1 MLRFTRRSAKCIT
14 NFVLTTYSRPEIVP
28 RAWTKVSP
36 VHRHGGRFLH
46 RGGTMRFLSKIA
58 VLGTALSSAMALAQV
73 ASHAP
78 TMPVT
83 TASNTTVPASPA
95 PVSSMEVTGKPV
107 VRVNGSILTDRDLL
121 REMFA
126 MFPYARQHNG
136 FPKGKEGE
144 IRKGAMQMIEYEELV
159 YQEAERRKMTIP
171 AARLNQAEGEY
182 RSKFQS
188 EEEFNEYLKAEM
200 NGSRELLRK
209 QIRRSLLIEAL
220 LKIEVTDKSKV
231 SLAEARAYYD
241 KNPKLFHHGE
251 LFAFQTISIMPP
263 ETASPE
269 EKQRAKQ
276 RAEDALKQA
285 KATKSF
291 QDFGLLAEKISE
303 DDYRVNMGDHKLVK
317 REDLPP
323 EIAKPATAMQLGQV
337 SNLIQIGSFYFF
349 FRLNAHVPAGKV
361 AFEEV
366 KDRLLSD
373 LHKTKYDR
381 LRADLDKRL
390 RLHAKVEEV

>member
-1 MLRFTRRSAKCIT
+1 MKSLF
-14 NFVLTTYSRPEIVP
+14 NIVI
-28 RAWTKVSP
+28 V
-36 VHRHGGRFLH
+36 
-46 RGGTMRFLSKIA
+46 
-58 VLGTALSSAMALAQV
+58 VLGAALFSELALAQV

-83 TASNTTVPASPA
+83 TATNTGMPMGSASI
-95 PVSSMEVTGKPV
+95 STMEVTGKPV
-107 VRVNGSILTDRDLL
+107 VRINGSVLTDRDLL
-121 REMFA
+121 REMLA

-136 FPKGKEGE
+136 FPKSKEAE

-171 AARLNQAEGEY
+171 AARLNQAEGEF

-188 EEEFNEYLKAEM
+188 EEDFQEYLKAEM
-200 NGSRELLRK
+200 NGSRQQFRQ
-209 QIRRSLLIEAL
+209 QIRRSLLIDAL
-220 LKIEVTDKSKV
+220 LKTEVGDKSKV
-231 SLAEARAYYD
+231 SLAEARAFYD

-263 ETASPE
+263 ETASAE
-269 EKQRAKQ
+269 DKQKAHQ

-291 QDFGLLAEKISE
+291 QEFGLLAEKISE
-303 DDYRVNMGDHKLVK
+303 DDYRVNMGDHKLMK
-317 REDLPP
+317 REDIPQ
-323 EIAKPATAMQLGQV
+323 EIVKPALAMKPGQV
-337 SNLIQIGSFYFF
+337 SELIQIGSFYFF
-349 FRLNAHVPAGKV
+349 FRLNAHVPTGKV
-361 AFEEV
+361 AFDEV
-366 KDRLLSD
+366 KDRLLKD
-373 LHKTKYDR
+373 LQKTKYDR